1 MILIIISFKIKDS
14 FIPKDN
20 KVKLREYLDIIKTNK
35 AIINI
40 YNTNVFS
47 GLTYSSGA
55 FLSIITI
62 YIISVCNNS
71 ISLGIYSSIICLIV
85 AILSFLFGYIIKKDK
100 YINIILITSLSSIIS
115 LIIMIYNCNL
125 ITIVIFNILS
135 KINWEFIYLVNITS
149 QGNLTNINEIKD
161 KYKVE
166 FYQFYELSLFIGRFI
181 SFILFILMSFIS
193 VNYILPIFIVFLL
206 LLMFN
211 SIRVQKYMK

>member
-1 MILIIISFKIKDS
+1 
-14 FIPKDN
+14 
-20 KVKLREYLDIIKTNK
+20 
-35 AIINI
+35 
-40 YNTNVFS
+40 
-47 GLTYSSGA
+47 
-55 FLSIITI
+55 
-62 YIISVCNNS
+62 
-71 ISLGIYSSIICLIV
+71 
-85 AILSFLFGYIIKKDK
+85 
-100 YINIILITSLSSIIS
+100 
-115 LIIMIYNCNL
+115 MIYNCNL